1 VVKKDEL
8 FAALCC
14 LAVNILYLQSFMHKQ
29 DSHTFR
35 FLRVALLLF
44 FIGHY
49 SNSTMFYHTHEVD
62 GQIYCHSHFFGF
74 KNSKGVPVAS
84 HTHTS
89 SQFQLIDTYS
99 QTNLTDELD
108 FPGTPAP
115 VFRLSTIKTVKLP
128 QIPQLTAALHLRLRA
143 PPAC

>member
-1 VVKKDEL
+1 MIE
-8 FAALCC
+8 
-14 LAVNILYLQSFMHKQ
+14 MH
-29 DSHTFR
+29 SHNSHIIR

-62 GQIYCHSHFFGF
+62 GRMYCHSHFFGF
-74 KNSKGVPVAS
+74 KNGKGVPVTS

-89 SQFQLIDTYS
+89 NQIHLIDTFN
-99 QTNLTDELD
+99 TINLTDELD
-108 FPGTPAP
+108 FSGIPVPA
-115 VFRLSTIKTVKLP
+115 FRLSTIKTVELP
-128 QIPQLTAALHLRLRA
+128 QTPQLTPALHLWLRA